1 MVGLCPQEVAISTYI
16 DHSYE
21 KRNENGSLCMQIFV
35 FVFLFRGRGGGVL
48 TSRGAKYNDTLY
60 CLKYK
65 SALLLTVF
73 GALNHVTR

>member
-1 MVGLCPQEVAISTYI
+1 MRKEMKMGHCACKYLY
-16 DHSYE
+16 
-21 KRNENGSLCMQIFV
+21 LF
-35 FVFLFRGRGGGVL
+35 FFLGGGGWCI

-73 GALNHVTR
+73 GALNHVTP